1 MIQEIRS
8 FARYEEFIRK
18 IAADPDRKDPHFTY
32 NEDNLYRA
40 MENPNAKAYIVTE
53 NDVITGLFV
62 WLVLPEE
69 AYIELL
75 VGLSGSGDAFREML
89 AFLEREYPHCQMDF
103 VISPRNTA
111 LRQVLEEKKA
121 AFDPEQV
128 KMRWEGA
135 AAVQPHHNITLLSP
149 AFEEQYRTLH
159 DTETYWTA
167 DKVLAAGDRFR
178 VFIAAE
184 GQRLLGY
191 LDVTCAYEENE
202 PYALWVD
209 EAYAGQGYEE
219 ALLAAAAAANA
230 PNRMIAFIDADDAAM
245 NKIYRAA
252 GFVPVAGQN
261 HIYASYRHLTRT
273 HTLFDGANQR

>member
-32 NEDNLYRA
+32 NENNLYYA
-40 MENPNAKAYIVTE
+40 TENSNAKAYIVTE
-53 NDVITGLFV
+53 DNIVTGLFA

-75 VGLSGSGDAFREML
+75 AGLSGSGDAFREML
-89 AFLEREYPHCQMDF
+89 AFLEKAYPHCQMDF
-103 VISPRNTA
+103 AINPKNTA
-111 LRQVLEEKKA
+111 LRRVLEEKGA

-128 KMRWEGA
+128 KMRREGA
-135 AAVQPHHNITLLSP
+135 ATVQPHHNITLLSP
-149 AFEEQYRTLH
+149 AFEEQYRALH

-191 LDVTCAYEENE
+191 LDVTYAYEENE
-202 PYALWVD
+202 PYALWVN
-209 EAYAGQGYEE
+209 EAYTGQGYEE

-252 GFVPVAGQN
+252 GFAPVEGQN
-261 HIYASYRHLTRT
+261 HIYAAY
-273 HTLFDGANQR
+273 HT